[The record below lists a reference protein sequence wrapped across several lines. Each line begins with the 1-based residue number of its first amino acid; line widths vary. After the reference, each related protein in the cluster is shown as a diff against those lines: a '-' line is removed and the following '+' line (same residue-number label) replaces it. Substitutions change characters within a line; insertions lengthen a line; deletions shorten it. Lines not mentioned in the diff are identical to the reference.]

1 MPPAFS
7 VSTLAGILVDAN
19 HVMAEFRQAG
29 AGNQSDIARA
39 DHGDAHGISEKWRLF
54 LARTA
59 FKYKRIAKGFL
70 KLSLCRQRVI
80 SRGMIEIRELVFEYP
95 GHRAL
100 AGISLNIVKG
110 SITAL
115 VGPNGAG
122 KTTLL
127 RCVAALETPY
137 SGRVTIDGLD
147 TRQSPRAI
155 HAGLGYLPDFFGL
168 YDALSVRR
176 CLHYAARAHGIASGS
191 AAGAAQTAAARV
203 GLSDRMEQAAGALSR
218 GLRQRLAIAQ
228 TIVHQPKV
236 LLLDEP
242 AAGLDPQA
250 RRDLSNLLR
259 ALRDSGMTLV
269 VSSHIL
275 AELEDYCDRMVIV
288 DQGRITGGESIALE
302 SGTRLRIRLASPRTD
317 LKSFLEGRGIHL
329 VEAGPDHALV
339 NLAADAEARAKLL
352 TALVEA
358 GFAVADFTEDVRALE
373 DVYFARTGRPS

>member
-1 MPPAFS
+1 
-7 VSTLAGILVDAN
+7 
-19 HVMAEFRQAG
+19 
-29 AGNQSDIARA
+29 
-39 DHGDAHGISEKWRLF
+39 
-54 LARTA
+54 
-59 FKYKRIAKGFL
+59 
-70 KLSLCRQRVI
+70 
-80 SRGMIEIRELVFEYP
+80 MIEIRELVFEYP

-100 AGISLNIVKG
+100 AGISLNIIKG

-137 SGRVTIDGLD
+137 SGCVTIEGLD

-176 CLHYAARAHGIASGS
+176 CLHYAARAHGIASG
-191 AAGAAQTAAARV
+191 AVAGAVQTAAARV

-317 LKSFLEGRGIHL
+317 LTSFLEGRGIHL
-329 VEAGPDHALV
+329 VEAGPDHAVV
-339 NLAADAEARAKLL
+339 NLVADAEARAKLL
-352 TALVEA
+352 TSLVEA

-373 DVYFARTGRPS
+373 DVYFAQTGRPS